1 MSDYMMRHTKEVRV
15 DEHDY
20 AWLAD
25 MAKRSGLEISEIIGQ
40 ALDLWRDERGES
52 SLAFFE

>member
-25 MAKRSGLEISEIIGQ
+25 MAKRSGLEISEIIGH
-40 ALDLWRDERGES
+40 ALDLWRDERGEN